1 MTWLQQR
8 KGGLPFILSDNDNYD
23 YDVKFGRCGSVGF
36 VNEVIDYECL
46 GCIYIYIFLELKRK
60 KKTHFISTFMYYII
74 LQHYSCTVWLTY

>member
-46 GCIYIYIFLELKRK
+46 GCIYIYF
-60 KKTHFISTFMYYII
+60 F
-74 LQHYSCTVWLTY
+74 